1 MSMGFELSP
10 HLVDLVFALFDR
22 AGDGRLAH
30 EEFIAVLR
38 NRLRRQIRF
47 VNNFC
52 FLILW
57 GYNGCCIYY
66 SGRA

>member
-1 MSMGFELSP
+1 MGFELSP

-52 FLILW
+52 FLFL
-57 GYNGCCIYY
+57 
-66 SGRA
+66 